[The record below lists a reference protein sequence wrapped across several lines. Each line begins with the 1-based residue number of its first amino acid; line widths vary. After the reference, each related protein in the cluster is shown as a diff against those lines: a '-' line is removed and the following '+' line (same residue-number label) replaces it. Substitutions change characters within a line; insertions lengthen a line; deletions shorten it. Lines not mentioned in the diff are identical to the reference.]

1 MSVTVKNP
9 VIKSKFAALKKP
21 PLQQALNIIKD
32 DNVAETT
39 SRGWTRFKSGI
50 STKKDSDTKG
60 RVFVNDNVSRGA
72 TATNKQIGAW
82 LQYGTPGH
90 GPVTARALRFKI
102 GGKVIFAKWVKG
114 IKAVNWWGL
123 KDTAKEKVREL
134 IRKFIGN

>member
-1 MSVTVKNP
+1 MTVIVKNP

-21 PLQQALNIIKD
+21 PLQQALNIIKE
-32 DNVAETT
+32 DNVKETT
-39 SRGWTRFKSGI
+39 SRGWQRFKQGI
-50 STKKDSDTKG
+50 ETKKDSDTKG

-82 LQYGTPGH
+82 LQFGTPAH
-90 GPVTARALRFKI
+90 GPVTAKALRFKI

-123 KDTAKEKVREL
+123 FETTKDKVREL
-134 IRKFIGN
+134 LKKYIG